1 MEMPKSRVLEELA
14 IPDVERIKK
23 GVKEVLK

>member
-1 MEMPKSRVLEELA
+1 MPKSRVLEELA
-14 IPDVERIKK
+14 IPDVERIKA